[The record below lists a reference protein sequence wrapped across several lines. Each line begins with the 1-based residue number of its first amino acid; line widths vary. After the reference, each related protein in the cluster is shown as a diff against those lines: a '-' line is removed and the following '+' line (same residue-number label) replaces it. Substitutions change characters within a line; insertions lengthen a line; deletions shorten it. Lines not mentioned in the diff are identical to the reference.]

1 MAGAN
6 IAAEMFGTDVFD
18 GKDATAD
25 KLPASYHHHVEL
37 ENGKKV
43 RNVSDP
49 NKNIKSFLK
58 TELSL
63 GHLDGMQKHLW
74 FAGARHRATQL
85 HFQIAIGREIVIS
98 DRMDLHLLWDNRRV
112 FLKPIPRFLLDP
124 AFWKSNLTCPAT
136 CTCQNAQQAN
146 PRPQAG
152 NQEQPP
158 MNHELPPINHETP
171 PMNNGQPPA
180 NQELVPCVDTLRK
193 VAFGF
198 LYSYVCLISSES
210 DFFVANEKRLL
221 PRNEDDATIKW
232 ANWQILAR
240 ELIKV
245 YDPDKV
251 HPRFHRAEL
260 RLHRI
265 NIIHRFTQLPLFNP
279 YLREW
284 RDYGSLFRENLA
296 WIATTTVFIAL
307 VLTAMQVGLATD
319 QLKDNRSYQRA
330 SYGFSVFAILGPLCA
345 FGTVAL
351 AALYNLVKDLPWLLG
366 GGTASSTVHPP
377 GDTQPNQDTQA
388 INGVVLQ
395 ERGTEGDGGMV

>member
-1 MAGAN
+1 
-6 IAAEMFGTDVFD
+6 MFGTDVF
-18 GKDATAD
+18 GEEATTAD
-25 KLPASYHHHVEL
+25 KLPASYHHYVVL
-37 ENGKKV
+37 ESGKKV

-49 NKNIKSFLK
+49 KKDTKSFLR

-63 GHLDGMQKHLW
+63 GSLDGMQKCLW
-74 FAGARHRATQL
+74 FAGSKHRATQL
-85 HFQIAIGREIVIS
+85 HFQVVIGREIVIA

-112 FLKPIPRFLLDP
+112 LLKPIPRFLLDP
-124 AFWKSNLTCPAT
+124 TFWKSNLMCPAT
-136 CTCQNAQQAN
+136 CTCQNAPLAN

-152 NQEQPP
+152 NQEQQP
-158 MNHELPPINHETP
+158 MNHEQPSVNQEPL

-210 DFFVANEKRLL
+210 DFFIANEKRLL
-221 PRNEDDATIKW
+221 PRDAEDSTIKW
-232 ANWQILAR
+232 EKWQKLAR
-240 ELIKV
+240 ELIDV

-251 HPRFHRAEL
+251 HPRFLRAEL

-265 NIIHRFTQLPLFNP
+265 NTIHRFTHLPLFNP

-319 QLKDNRSYQRA
+319 QLKDNRSFQRA

-377 GDTQPNQDTQA
+377 SETQPNQNPQA
-388 INGVVLQ
+388 IQGAVRMV
-395 ERGTEGDGGMV
+395 EEGGTQRDGSMV